1 VSSWLAITE
10 IAEKVRSGELKSVD
24 LVKKSLA
31 MIEETKDY
39 NAIISTLEKRA
50 LARAEQ
56 IDKNPKGKLAGVPF
70 IAKDNFLTLGG
81 KTTAASNILKT
92 L

>member
-50 LARAEQ
+50 LARAE
-56 IDKNPKGKLAGVPF
+56 KS
-70 IAKDNFLTLGG
+70 T
-81 KTTAASNILKT
+81 KTQKANWPACRLLLRIIF
-92 L
+92 